1 MPMDHKEL
9 LLKQYIDFYEE
20 DYIKANKSTK
30 ENVIRMIQKK
40 AIIKTFMNAI
50 EKYPEIEKA
59 EVWKIINIAHVYKK
73 SGERDYQKIKD
84 IVAAENSWKKSSG
97 HAFESIIKIL
107 CNKELEKENI
117 KLFLQKDISKL
128 IKDNKIG
135 NHHRDLE
142 LINKYVKSS
151 AFDLYISKKKD
162 DKIFVF
168 GVVQSKT
175 SIRDRVTRD
184 REPSIKAM
192 ENFFWSIAVVL
203 DGDFLKLPKFK
214 AMVNGNS
221 SSFSKN
227 GWHGMYVFSD
237 KFTNDRIYPIG
248 DKLENIII
256 HAKIAANYWFEN
268 RQWFNFE
275 WRADKYRA

>member
-1 MPMDHKEL
+1 MSMDYKEL

-20 DYIKANKSTK
+20 DYLKANKSTNK
-30 ENVIRMIQKK
+30 NIIRMIQKK
-40 AIIKTFMNAI
+40 VIIKTFLNAI
-50 EKYPEIEKA
+50 EKYPEIEKK

-73 SGERDYQKIKD
+73 SGETEYQKIKD

-97 HAFESIIKIL
+97 HAFESIIEIL

-117 KLFLQKDISKL
+117 KIYLQKDISTL
-128 IKDNKIG
+128 IKDKKIC
-135 NHHRDLE
+135 NYDRDLE
-142 LINKYVKSS
+142 LLNNYIKSS
-151 AFDLYISKKKD
+151 AFDLYITKKKD

-168 GVVQSKT
+168 GVIQSKT

-203 DGDFLKLPKFK
+203 DGDFLNLPKFK

-221 SSFSKN
+221 PSYSKN

-237 KFTNDRIYPIG
+237 NFSNDRIYPIG
-248 DKLENIII
+248 EKLENIID
-256 HAKIAANYWFEN
+256 HAKIAANYWFQN
-268 RQWFNFE
+268 RQWLNSE
-275 WRADKYRA
+275 WRADK